1 MVEHPSL
8 IVRISIGKA
17 IGFVIG
23 LVGFI
28 ALPYL
33 ASDMGWQQRWGYFSG
48 KRRLAQ

>member
-8 IVRISIGKA
+8 IIRIGIGKA

-23 LVGFI
+23 LSGFI

-33 ASDMGWQQRWGYFSG
+33 APDKGWQQRWGYFSG
-48 KRRLAQ
+48 TRRLAP